1 MTLKRG
7 PKFNRVERETFVNKL
22 RNLLKDNS
30 LTIKEASEQLGVS
43 LNYAYRVAKKYNLPY
58 NNLNKQKVSNVLESK
73 ETGFSVKELSSIY
86 RLSSK
91 EIENIIHDPQRYQRE
106 KATLFSK
113 EHQDM
118 G

>member
-43 LNYAYRVAKKYNLPY
+43 LNYAYRVAKSTTCLITILINRRFQMFW
-58 NNLNKQKVSNVLESK
+58 NQKRQGL
-73 ETGFSVKELSSIY
+73 
-86 RLSSK
+86 
-91 EIENIIHDPQRYQRE
+91 
-106 KATLFSK
+106 A
-113 EHQDM
+113 
-118 G
+118 

>member
-7 PKFNRVERETFVNKL
+7 PKFNRAEREEFVKKL
-22 RNLLKDNS
+22 RALLKDNNMN
-30 LTIKEASEQLGVS
+30 IKEASEHLDVS
-43 LNYAYRVAKKYNLPY
+43 MNYIYRVAKKYNLPY
-58 NNLNKQKVSNVLESK
+58 NNINKSKVSNLLESN
-73 ETGFSVKELSSIY
+73 ETGFSVKELCSIY
-86 RLSSK
+86 KLSK
-91 EIENIIHDPQRYQRE
+91 EQVENIIHDPQRYQRE